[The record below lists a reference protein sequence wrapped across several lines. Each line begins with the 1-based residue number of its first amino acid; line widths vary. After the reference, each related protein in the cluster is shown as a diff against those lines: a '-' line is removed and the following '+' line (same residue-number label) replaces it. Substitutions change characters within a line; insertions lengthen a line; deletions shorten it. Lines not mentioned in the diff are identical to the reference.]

1 VLKGIAVQRPLAPE
15 MDLSAASAPSDT
27 ATDQTPIEKETALIN
42 WELLGVATFMAGSK
56 DISSEEVDNALGKV
70 EDWLNLKKSD
80 LTLDDEK
87 VSPLITRTALYLQPA
102 APAGPTWRYLHSVF
116 TILES
121 LKAASQLISLASRK
135 GSKTTMLPK
144 ERVERLSALVP
155 AVFELIRAN
164 TRSLKSH
171 ILAPGLLGL
180 LVDSILYGNESGKY
194 EQELQDTLEKGLDMP
209 SLEISCHTLM
219 ESWSTALEGVMA
231 VKL

>member
-1 VLKGIAVQRPLAPE
+1 MQRSLTPD
-15 MDLSAASAPSDT
+15 MDLSAASTPSDT
-27 ATDQTPIEKETALIN
+27 ATDQTPVEKEVALIN
-42 WELLGVATFMAGSK
+42 WELLKVATFMAGSK
-56 DISSEEVDNALGKV
+56 ATSSEEADNALGKL

-80 LTLDDEK
+80 LTLDEKK

-102 APAGPTWRYLHSVF
+102 TPAGPTWRYQHSVF

-121 LKAASQLISLASRK
+121 LKAASQLTSLASRK
-135 GSKTTMLPK
+135 VSKTVKLPK
-144 ERVERLSALVP
+144 ERIERLSALVP
-155 AVFELIRAN
+155 EVFELIRAN

-194 EQELQDTLEKGLDMP
+194 DQELQDTLEKGLDMS

-219 ESWSTALEGVMA
+219 ESWSSALEGVMA